1 MAERGSHIALAM
13 LVSALASA
21 AAIAQASAAP
31 VARGAAGNSMTA
43 SGTVD
48 TTYGS
53 PTARITG
60 QILASGHKYG
70 PHHCLGQRDI
80 FASAP
85 SVAGPTQNLGDAD
98 HPTDNRG
105 RFVFTQVPLD
115 YGKPGISGVV
125 PGSGGTVTITLTATP
140 ATAPKKRGDI
150 TSSFHCQPVSTTVS
164 VQVPPAPPSF
174 FS

>member
-1 MAERGSHIALAM
+1 MAM
-13 LVSALASA
+13 LVTALVSAW
-21 AAIAQASAAP
+21 AICQAGAAP
-31 VARGAAGNSMTA
+31 LARGAAGNSMTA

-48 TTYGS
+48 TTYPAS

-98 HPTDNRG
+98 HPTDKRG

-140 ATAPKKRGDI
+140 ASAPKKRGDI
-150 TSSFHCQPVSTTVS
+150 TNSFHCQPVSTTVS
-164 VQVPPAPPSF
+164 LQVPPAPPG